1 MCRRVVKGKVLR
13 IDGPF
18 RAQGFLSLTA
28 LRAEGC
34 GIALSGD
41 EFYNAAFPVTFI
53 SSVIIILTL
62 VHPFATSWPSS
73 PKGDA
78 RTLRD
83 LFSVSYGMISIT
95 VISHLRWLS
104 PFGALRHHLPP
115 AERWDNKA
123 PQSNPFISRTTIST
137 GYSSPA
143 CGGSPAKRARGKAFP
158 TPAGRLYGF
167 FIRGRL
173 P

>member
-1 MCRRVVKGKVLR
+1 
-13 IDGPF
+13 
-18 RAQGFLSLTA
+18 
-28 LRAEGC
+28 
-34 GIALSGD
+34 
-41 EFYNAAFPVTFI
+41 
-53 SSVIIILTL
+53 
-62 VHPFATSWPSS
+62 
-73 PKGDA
+73 
-78 RTLRD
+78 
-83 LFSVSYGMISIT
+83 MISIT

-104 PFGALRHHLPP
+104 PLWWLAPP
-115 AERWDNKA
+115 PFPRKRGHNKA

-173 P
+173 LSFRGALPQPSAAKPLSNLRTLGAIATSNFRTLKPQRGLSKWRPPPAYLYTYILFTFFMQNIRIYDKISLCCFDVFK